1 MLDQWR
7 RRRAAHRVTT
17 GDGRRL
23 KAFRWWQLLSRS
35 LFHLPLRQADGRTT
49 LCSVDVRHW
58 GRKEDGE
65 VTADLYLDGVRH
77 ARSTMPAVLPVP
89 GGRVEVATSSFGL
102 RRCHHVPDDGAERQ
116 LVPDPRSAEGRRAR
130 LDREHPALSRWIGAV
145 SVALLVVGL
154 GLNLLQAL
162 EPLSQ
167 IPPVNDVTG
176 TFTSPVLLPLWLNVT
191 LGVGAALG
199 SVERALRLRYSWL
212 DDAGN

>member
-7 RRRAAHRVTT
+7 RQRAARRVKV
-17 GDGRRL
+17 GDGRHL
-23 KAFRWWQLLSRS
+23 KRFRWWQLFSRS
-35 LFHLPLRQADGRTT
+35 LFHLPLHQDDGRTA
-49 LCSVDVRHW
+49 LYSVDVRHW
-58 GRKEDGE
+58 GGKEDGE
-65 VTADLYLDGVRH
+65 VRADLYLDGTRH
-77 ARSTMPAVLPVP
+77 AHSRMPAAFPVP
-89 GGRVEVATSSFGL
+89 GGHVEVAMSSFGL
-102 RRCHHVPDDGAERQ
+102 RRCHHVPDDGADRQ

-145 SVALLVVGL
+145 SIALLVVGL

-176 TFTSPVLLPLWLNVT
+176 TFTSPVLLPLWLNIT

-199 SVERALRLRYSWL
+199 SAERALRLRYSWL